1 MQITID
7 RVGRPKIT
15 ENELFEIIYAG
26 KDQQIAVPANNDKV
40 HKYVDLASKFGLPVS
55 INFVEAELDDAE
67 YIKQCVSNW
76 PMPQSYYELDLAEYF
91 ASKITT
97 VDQAERVIQELEL
110 YEQYELT
117 TILKFMVYLVDTM
130 REHKIVWGV
139 GRGSSVAS
147 YCLFLI
153 GLHKIDS
160 LKYNLDIKEFLK

>member
-15 ENELFEIIYAG
+15 ENDLFEIIYAG
-26 KDQQIAVPANNDKV
+26 KDTKIPVPANNDRV
-40 HKYVDLASKFGLPVS
+40 HKYVDLANKFGLPVS
-55 INFVEAELDDAE
+55 INFVEAELDDAD
-67 YIKQCVSNW
+67 YIKQCINTW
-76 PMPQSYYELDLAEYF
+76 PMPQSYYDLDLAEYF
-91 ASKITT
+91 ASKIST

-117 TILKFMVYLVDTM
+117 TILKFIIYLVDTM
-130 REHKIVWGV
+130 RLHKIVWGV